1 MRSDDKT
8 YDNHQLWQAEARAR
22 APELSPAEI
31 AKRQQLAD
39 THNAAN
45 DITDEA
51 TLRDQ
56 QLYIQGFMELDEYQ
70 QYLLLKNSRG

>member
-22 APELSPAEI
+22 EPELSPAEV
-31 AKRQQLAD
+31 AERQRLAD

-45 DITDEA
+45 DITDEG
-51 TLRDQ
+51 TLMDQ
-56 QLYIQGFMELDEYQ
+56 QLYIQGFMDLDEYQ
-70 QYLLLKNSRG
+70 QYLLLKYSRG